1 MRNRVGPILLG
12 LLLVSCGTP
21 AGSPSQG
28 TIPSAGGAPSIAA
41 SPSVLPTAEPV
52 VGDGEEW
59 LAYQWIDA
67 TGDGIYLAR
76 PDGSG
81 QHQILTDLAGSE
93 IHPDWSPDGQ
103 RLAFVRF
110 TPEDQSEL
118 WVVSANGSGEELLAS
133 CEDPCNSFGY
143 PDWNADGTAIYFG
156 QDADVQA
163 NGIPRTF
170 QVARL
175 DLATGQVEIVL
186 TRQDGMT
193 AEQPRISPDET
204 QLVYT
209 RFKDLAQPLAG
220 SAIFVSDLDGGRE
233 RRLTE
238 FDAYGAYPDWSP
250 DGSLIVF
257 NTFDLG
263 AFQDI
268 TVQVNLFT
276 IKPDG
281 SDIQR
286 LTDYGENDTRATQ
299 PRWAPDGA
307 GIVYTQVQGAGFGT
321 RTAAFLPID
330 GSESPWA
337 ESDPITATHPTLRP
351 IP

>member
-1 MRNRVGPILLG
+1 MRNRVAPILLC
-12 LLLVSCGTP
+12 LLMISCGGPT
-21 AGSPSQG
+21 GSPSAG
-28 TIPSAGGAPSIAA
+28 SHPSQTAPSTVA
-41 SPSVLPTAEPV
+41 SPSALPTEDPV

-59 LAYQWIDA
+59 LAYQWLDA
-67 TGDGIYLAR
+67 TGDGIYLSR
-76 PDGSG
+76 PDGTG
-81 QHQILTDLAGSE
+81 LHQILTDMTGSE

-103 RLAFVRF
+103 RIAFVRF
-110 TPEDQSEL
+110 TPEDKSEL
-118 WVVSANGSGEELLAS
+118 WVVNADGTGEELVYS
-133 CEDPCNSFGY
+133 CDDPCNSLGY
-143 PDWNADGTAIYFG
+143 PDWNADGTRIYLG
-156 QDADVQA
+156 QDADAQA

-175 DLATGQVEIVL
+175 DVASGRVDIVL

-209 RFKDLAQPLAG
+209 RFRDPAEALAG
-220 SAIFVSDLDGGRE
+220 SAVFVTDLAGGPE

-250 DGSLIVF
+250 DGRRIVF

-268 TVQVNLFT
+268 AVQVNLFT

-286 LTDYGENDTRATQ
+286 LTDHADNDTRATQ
-299 PRWAPDGA
+299 PRWAPDGS
-307 GIVYTQVQGAGFGT
+307 GIVYTQVTGAGFGT
-321 RTAAFLPID
+321 RTAAFVPLD
-330 GSESPWA
+330 GNASPWA
-337 ESDPITATHPTLRP
+337 DLDPIIATHPTLRP

>member
-1 MRNRVGPILLG
+1 MVVFALVG
-12 LLLVSCGTP
+12 CGGGPSATP
-21 AGSPSQG
+21 SSGALPSQG
-28 TIPSAGGAPSIAA
+28 AAPSVA
-41 SPSVLPTAEPV
+41 SPSVLPTEAPV
-52 VGDGEEW
+52 VGEGEEW
-59 LAYQWIDA
+59 LAYQWLDA

-81 QHQILTDLAGSE
+81 QHQIVTDLTGSE

-103 RLAFVRF
+103 RIAFVRV
-110 TPEDQSEL
+110 TPEDGSEL
-118 WVVSANGSGEELLAS
+118 WVVNADGSGEELLYT
-133 CEDPCNSFGY
+133 CEDPCNSLGY
-143 PDWNADGTAIYFG
+143 PDWNVDGSRIYFG
-156 QDADVQA
+156 QDADAQA

-170 QVARL
+170 QVGRL
-175 DLATGQVEIVL
+175 DLETGRVEIVL

-209 RFKDLAQPLAG
+209 RFRDPAEPLAG
-220 SAIFVSDLDGGRE
+220 SAIFVSDLEGGQE

-250 DGSLIVF
+250 DGARIVF

-268 TVQVNLFT
+268 AVQVNLFS
-276 IKPDG
+276 IEADG

-286 LTDYGENDTRATQ
+286 LTDFGENDTRATQ
-299 PRWAPDGA
+299 PRWAPDGS
-307 GIVYTQVQGAGFGT
+307 GIVYTQVTGTGFGT

-337 ESDPITATHPTLRP
+337 DSDPIIATHPTLRP

>member
-1 MRNRVGPILLG
+1 MRTRPLLILLG
-12 LLLVSCGTP
+12 LLLTACATVTRTP
-21 AGSPSQG
+21 SSGD
-28 TIPSAGGAPSIAA
+28 IPSGGAPPTTA
-41 SPSVLPTAEPV
+41 SPSVQPTEAPV

-59 LAYQWIDA
+59 LAYQWLDA
-67 TGDGIYLAR
+67 TAEGIYLAR

-81 QHQILTDLAGSE
+81 RHQIVTDQTGSQ

-103 RLAFVRF
+103 RIAFVRF
-110 TPEDQSEL
+110 TPEDKSEL
-118 WVVSANGSGEELLAS
+118 WVVNADGSGEELLVS

-143 PDWNADGTAIYFG
+143 PDWNADGSRIYFS
-156 QDADVQA
+156 QDADAQA

-170 QVARL
+170 QIARV
-175 DLATGQVEIVL
+175 DVATGRVDVVL

-204 QLVYT
+204 RLAYT
-209 RFKDLAQPLAG
+209 RFRDPAEALAG
-220 SAIFVSDLDGGRE
+220 SAVFVSDLDGGPE
-233 RRLTE
+233 QRLTE
-238 FDAYGAYPDWSP
+238 FDAYGAYPDWAP
-250 DGSLIVF
+250 DGQRIVF

-276 IKPDG
+276 VRPDG
-281 SDIQR
+281 SDVQR

-299 PRWAPDGA
+299 PRWAPDGS
-307 GIVYTQVQGAGFGT
+307 GIVYTQVAGAGFGT

-337 ESDPITATHPTLRP
+337 DFDPITATHPTLRP
-351 IP
+351 LP

>member
-1 MRNRVGPILLG
+1 MRTRLGPILLG
-12 LLLVSCGTP
+12 LLLAACASSGPTASHGAV
-21 AGSPSQG
+21 PS
-28 TIPSAGGAPSIAA
+28 GGAPLTTA
-41 SPSVLPTAEPV
+41 SPSVLPTEEPV

-67 TGDGIYLAR
+67 SGEGIYLAR

-81 QHQILTDLAGSE
+81 MHQILTDMTGSE
-93 IHPDWSPDGQ
+93 IHPDWSSDGQ
-103 RLAFVRF
+103 RLAFVRI
-110 TPEDQSEL
+110 TPDDASEL
-118 WVVSANGSGEELLAS
+118 WMVNADGTGEELLAS

-143 PDWNADGTAIYFG
+143 PDWNADDTRLYFG
-156 QDADVQA
+156 QDADAGA

-170 QVARL
+170 QIARL
-175 DLATGQVEIVL
+175 DVATRDVEVVL

-193 AEQPRISPDET
+193 VEQPRISADET

-209 RFKDLAQPLAG
+209 RFRDPAEPFAG
-220 SAIFVSDLDGGRE
+220 SAIFVSGLDGGAE
-233 RRLTE
+233 RRITE
-238 FDAYGAYPDWSP
+238 FDAFGAYPDWSP
-250 DGSLIVF
+250 DGRRIVF

-268 TVQVNLFT
+268 AVQVNLFT
-276 IKPDG
+276 VRPDG

-299 PRWAPDGA
+299 PRWAPDGS
-307 GIVYTQVQGAGFGT
+307 GIVYTQVAGAGFGT
-321 RTAAFLPID
+321 RTAAFLPLD

-337 ESDPITATHPTLRP
+337 DFDPIIATHPTLRP

>member
-1 MRNRVGPILLG
+1 MRTRIPPLLLG
-12 LLLVSCGTP
+12 LLLVACGGP
-21 AGSPSQG
+21 SGSPSAG
-28 TIPSAGGAPSIAA
+28 SVPSEGAPSGVAN
-41 SPSVLPTAEPV
+41 PSVLPTEAPV

-59 LAYQWIDA
+59 LAYQWLDA
-67 TGDGIYLAR
+67 TGEAIYLAR

-81 QHQILTDLAGSE
+81 QHQILTDMTGSQ
-93 IHPDWSPDGQ
+93 IHPDWSPDGL
-103 RLAFVRF
+103 RIAFVRF

-118 WVVSANGSGEELLAS
+118 WVVNADGTGEELLAS
-133 CEDPCNSFGY
+133 CDDPCNSFGY
-143 PDWNADGTAIYFG
+143 PDWNADGSAIYFG
-156 QDADVQA
+156 QDADAQA

-175 DLATGQVEIVL
+175 DLATGEVDVVL
-186 TRQDGMT
+186 TGQDGMT
-193 AEQPRISPDET
+193 AEQARISPDET

-209 RFKDLAQPLAG
+209 RFRDPAEPLAG
-220 SAIFVSDLDGGRE
+220 SAVFVTDLAGGRE

-250 DGSLIVF
+250 DGTRIVF

-268 TVQVNLFT
+268 AVQVNLFMVR
-276 IKPDG
+276 PDG

-299 PRWAPDGA
+299 PRWAPDGS
-307 GIVYTQVQGAGFGT
+307 GIVYTQVTGAGFGT
-321 RTAAFLPID
+321 RTAALLALD

-337 ESDPITATHPTLRP
+337 DYDPIIATHPTLRP
-351 IP
+351 LP

>member
-1 MRNRVGPILLG
+1 MRKRVGPILLG

-28 TIPSAGGAPSIAA
+28 SIPSAGGAPSIAA
-41 SPSVLPTAEPV
+41 SASVLPTTVPV

-76 PDGSG
+76 PDGSD
-81 QHQILTDLAGSE
+81 QHQLLTDMAGSE

-103 RLAFVRF
+103 RLAFVRS

-118 WVVSANGSGEELLAS
+118 WVVNADGTGEELLSS
-133 CEDPCNSFGY
+133 CEDPCNSYGY
-143 PDWNADGTAIYFG
+143 PDWNADGTAIYLG

-170 QVARL
+170 QVVRL
-175 DLATGQVEIVL
+175 DPVTGQVEIVL

-193 AEQPRISPDET
+193 AEQPRISPDESR
-204 QLVYT
+204 LVYT

-220 SAIFVSDLDGGRE
+220 SAIFVTDLDGGRE

-250 DGSLIVF
+250 DGSQIVF

-276 IKPDG
+276 MRPDG
-281 SDIQR
+281 SDIRR
-286 LTDYGENDTRATQ
+286 LSDYGENDTRATQ
-299 PRWAPDGA
+299 PRWTPDGS

-330 GSESPWA
+330 GSESPWD
-337 ESDPITATHPTLRP
+337 DPIMATHPTLRP

>member
-1 MRNRVGPILLG
+1 MRRIYAVLVAFALVACGGGPRVP
-12 LLLVSCGTP
+12 SSSGTV
-21 AGSPSQG
+21 PSQG
-28 TIPSAGGAPSIAA
+28 AAPSVA
-41 SPSVLPTAEPV
+41 SPSVQPTEEPV
-52 VGDGEEW
+52 VGEGEEW
-59 LAYQWIDA
+59 LAYQWLDA

-81 QHQILTDLAGSE
+81 QHQMVSDLTGSE

-103 RLAFVRF
+103 QIAFIRV
-110 TPEDQSEL
+110 TPEDRSEL
-118 WVVSANGSGEELLAS
+118 WVVDADGSGEELLYA
-133 CEDPCNSFGY
+133 CEDPCNSLGY
-143 PDWNADGTAIYFG
+143 PDWNADGSRIYFG
-156 QDADVQA
+156 QNSDAQA

-170 QVARL
+170 QVGRL
-175 DLATGQVEIVL
+175 DLATGRVEIVL

-204 QLVYT
+204 QLVFT
-209 RFKDLAQPLAG
+209 RFRDPAESLAG
-220 SAIFVSDLDGGRE
+220 SAIFVSDLEGGQE

-250 DGSLIVF
+250 DGSRIVF

-268 TVQVNLFT
+268 ALQVNLFT
-276 IKPDG
+276 IQPDG

-299 PRWAPDGA
+299 PRWSPDGS
-307 GIVYTQVQGAGFGT
+307 GIVHTQVTGTGFGT

-337 ESDPITATHPTLRP
+337 GSDPITATHPTLRP

>member
-1 MRNRVGPILLG
+1 MRRRVGPILVG
-12 LLLVSCGTP
+12 LLLVACGTP
-21 AGSPSQG
+21 QGTLSQGAIPSQG
-28 TIPSAGGAPSIAA
+28 AAPSVAN
-41 SPSVLPTAEPV
+41 PSVLPTEAPL

-59 LAYQWIDA
+59 LAYQWLDA

-81 QHQILTDLAGSE
+81 QHQLLSDLTGSE

-103 RLAFVRF
+103 RLAFVRV

-118 WVVSANGSGEELLAS
+118 WMVNADGSGDELLYS
-133 CEDPCNSFGY
+133 CEDPCNSLGY
-143 PDWNADGTAIYFG
+143 PDWNADGTRIYFG
-156 QDADVQA
+156 QDSDAQA

-170 QVARL
+170 QVGRL
-175 DLATGQVEIVL
+175 DVESGGVEIVL

-204 QLVYT
+204 ELVYT
-209 RFKDLAQPLAG
+209 RFRDPAEPLAG
-220 SAIFVSDLDGGRE
+220 SAIFVSDLEGGSE

-250 DGSLIVF
+250 DGSRIVF

-268 TVQVNLFT
+268 AVQVNLFS

-286 LTDYGENDTRATQ
+286 LTDYGANDTRATQ
-299 PRWAPDGA
+299 PRWAPDGS
-307 GIVYTQVQGAGFGT
+307 GIVYTQVTGAGFGT

-337 ESDPITATHPTLRP
+337 DFDPIIATHPTLRP